1 MTNTTNGQYEVLSP
15 WAEAD
20 PVPMKGISPR
30 LNEMTGKKIGLY
42 HNSKIAA
49 RPMLNRVEEKLK
61 ERFSGMEFSRFFRIP
76 NVSVAETENWDK
88 FQEWV
93 KGLDAVIFSHGD

>member
-1 MTNTTNGQYEVLSP
+1 MTNTINSQYEVLSP

-30 LNEMTGKKIGLY
+30 LTEMAGKKIGLY

-61 ERFSGMEFSRFFRIP
+61 ERFSGLEFSRFVRIP
-76 NVSVAETENWDK
+76 NVSIAETGDWDK

>member
-1 MTNTTNGQYEVLSP
+1 MINTTNGQYEVLSP

-30 LNEMTGKKIGLY
+30 LTEMTGKKIGLY

-61 ERFSGMEFSRFFRIP
+61 GRFSGLEFSRFFRIP
-76 NVSVAETENWDK
+76 NVSIAETENWDK

-93 KGLDAVIFSHGD
+93 KGLDAVIFSHCD